1 MIDGGCSY
9 IAQNPNSIWQT
20 EMLTVAR
27 LSPNA
32 DEIAFGTYGGSK
44 EKILRQPAKKYKKT
58 ALKLSLILYNDL
70 D

>member
-44 EKILRQPAKKYKKT
+44 EKILRQPAKK
-58 ALKLSLILYNDL
+58 I
-70 D
+70 